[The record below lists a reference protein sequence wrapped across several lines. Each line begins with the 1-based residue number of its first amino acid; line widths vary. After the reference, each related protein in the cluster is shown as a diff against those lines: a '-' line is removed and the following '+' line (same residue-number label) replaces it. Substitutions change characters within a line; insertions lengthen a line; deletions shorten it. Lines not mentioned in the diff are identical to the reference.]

1 MFPLGTEVSR
11 VVQKDM
17 VIGGYHVP
25 AGVSF
30 QFFNA
35 RIKNNKILAK
45 TAIDLNHSSL
55 LRSERYF
62 PEPQK
67 FIPERWLRGDQA
79 TQNTILLTP
88 FGHGARMCVGKIEHS
103 K

>member
-30 QFFNA
+30 
-35 RIKNNKILAK
+35 
-45 TAIDLNHSSL
+45 
-55 LRSERYF
+55 
-62 PEPQK
+62 
-67 FIPERWLRGDQA
+67 
-79 TQNTILLTP
+79 
-88 FGHGARMCVGKIEHS
+88 
-103 K
+103 